1 MDRNGNKRFYY
12 TLFCAIHGSF
22 LELTCT
28 EIVEATETN
37 KIK

>member
-1 MDRNGNKRFYY
+1 MDRNGNKRFYC
-12 TLFCAIHGSF
+12 TLFCTIHSSY
-22 LELTCT
+22 LELTYT